1 MESDSGPDNDIDN
14 PSASSVSPADTP
26 LCNEAISFTKIDN
39 GSCKRKKVTDYFT
52 RNVSKDCANRD
63 DEIRQLS
70 NNSVESV
77 LNSAVP
83 STSKDRN
90 ANEGNRE
97 TDSFSTENIDAADLE
112 KISSSFA
119 LIWNFFTKINGG
131 DKAKCLICGTVRS
144 TPTSTTTTLQLHLQK
159 HDTVYKEYMRLKKI
173 KEKLTEGKKKVTQDS
188 RQQESLKKCVN
199 ALMPL
204 NPSSKKAK
212 DITRAIAVFIC
223 KGLHPY
229 NIVNEPGFRH
239 LLHFLEPR
247 YNVPCRT
254 TFSRSI
260 IPKLYKELKEKMLE
274 EIGTVRD
281 ALESVSITTD
291 LWTSRSGDAFIAFTL
306 QFINEDVQ
314 MRHITVDCQPF
325 SGKHDAAAVCE
336 KVADAITEL
345 NLGDDEIEKY
355 IVSDNG
361 TNMVKALSEPSEK
374 TMSDASLPDILKN
387 KRSWQHVLCYNHT
400 LQLAISDTRKK
411 IDLNA
416 VIEKV
421 SSMVARYNRSKTSRE
436 SLQFFQEEHK
446 LPLHDLIQMVSTR
459 WDSEFLMLERFVE
472 QKAAIT
478 SEQCKAGVNSLTA
491 QEWKLAEGY
500 VEVLRPVANFT
511 AEMGSCKKPTL
522 SMVLPVLFE
531 IKSTLEDFIKKSK
544 KGTGI
549 MFAKTL
555 LANIKLR
562 FPDIQYFESKLY
574 QIAMLLD
581 PRFKDVLVSDNLQAA
596 ALLEDMALE
605 KWRQHIRRGIIQCTT
620 TNQEAANISA
630 LSASSQKKTKW
641 GHFQKK
647 TVMVK
652 NMEIPDKMDNIKRE
666 VEAYLQIPT
675 IGADEDPLAWWRVNK
690 AAFPLLV
697 PLARHYLALAA
708 TETSSER
715 VFSVGGNEVMQKRT
729 NLLSQHVRETV
740 FCHDN
745 IPESYF
751 KK

>member
-26 LCNEAISFTKIDN
+26 LCNEAISFTKKDN

-83 STSKDRN
+83 STSRQLN

-112 KISSSFA
+112 KITNSFA

-144 TPTSTTTTLQLHLQK
+144 TPTSTITTLQLHLQK

-281 ALESVSITTD
+281 ALEFVSITTD

-325 SGKHDAAAVCE
+325 SGKHDAAAVCG

-411 IDLNA
+411 IDSNA

-581 PRFKDVLVSDNLQAA
+581 PRFKNVLVSDNLQAA

-620 TNQEAANISA
+620 TNQEAANISV

-652 NMEIPDKMDNIKRE
+652 NMEMPDKMDSIKRE

-675 IGADEDPLAWWRVNK
+675 
-690 AAFPLLV
+690 PLLG
-697 PLARHYLALAA
+697 PCC
-708 TETSSER
+708 
-715 VFSVGGNEVMQKRT
+715 N
-729 NLLSQHVRETV
+729 
-740 FCHDN
+740 
-745 IPESYF
+745 
-751 KK
+751 